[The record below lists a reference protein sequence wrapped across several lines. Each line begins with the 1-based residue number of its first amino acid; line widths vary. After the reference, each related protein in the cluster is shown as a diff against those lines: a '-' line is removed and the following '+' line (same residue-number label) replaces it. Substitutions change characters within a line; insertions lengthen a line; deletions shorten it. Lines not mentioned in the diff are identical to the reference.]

1 PTRLEGVIGG
11 LSDLAESLPVV
22 LPVHPRTRQAIAKFG
37 LAGMV
42 SPNVLVID
50 PVGYLDMVMLES
62 SAALIATDS
71 GGVQKEAYFNGVPC
85 LTLRDETEWVE
96 LVHAGANTLVG
107 TNPNSI
113 AEAGRAS
120 LRRKVV
126 GTQLYGDGTAGSAVV
141 RELIHRA

>member
-1 PTRLEGVIGG
+1 
-11 LSDLAESLPVV
+11 LPVV

-96 LVHAGANTLVG
+96 LIEAGANVLVG
-107 TNPNSI
+107 ADRRRI
-113 AEAGRAS
+113 ASEGVAAIKRTVPATDLYGRGDAGRMIVERLA
-120 LRRKVV
+120 R
-126 GTQLYGDGTAGSAVV
+126 
-141 RELIHRA
+141 